1 MDNQRPGSE
10 PALREVSIQIRALF
24 IDLHCR
30 HGLAADPEHWWPATR
45 RAATP
50 RGFERAAGAVLRQNA
65 WWADVRPD
73 LDRLALAG
81 LLDAPWLAA
90 AFRSHATKCARAF
103 GDARTK
109 ADAHVGLAALIA
121 AHGTEGRFCSGAT
134 RERMVALKGI
144 GELTTDRIL
153 LFACGQPAWPT
164 DDAGL
169 RTFARRGLVRFP
181 GTAEERSRVAAALRR
196 QVVHELAGDVRALQ
210 ALYAGLALDAAQAGV
225 AGEPAS
231 PRPAAA

>member
-1 MDNQRPGSE
+1 M
-10 PALREVSIQIRALF
+10 SIR
-24 IDLHCR
+24 DLSLELCR
-30 HGLAADPEHWWPATR
+30 QHGQAADPERWWPTTHPI
-45 RAATP
+45 ATP
-50 RGFERAAGAVLRQNA
+50 PTFERAVGAVLRQNA
-65 WWADVRPD
+65 RWVDVQAD
-73 LDRLALAG
+73 LDRLAQTG
-81 LLDAPWLAA
+81 LLAVPRLAS
-90 AFRSHATKCARAF
+90 AFRPHVAECIRAS
-103 GDARTK
+103 GDARPK
-109 ADAHVGLAALIA
+109 ADALVGLASLIA
-121 AHGTEGRFCSGAT
+121 EAYGSERRFRAEADRARLLSF
-134 RERMVALKGI
+134 KGV
-144 GELTTDRIL
+144 GELTADRIL

-169 RTFARRGLVRFP
+169 RAFARRGLVRFP